1 MSGGVAVPFTQLNS
15 DHIVTTLERL
25 AARSRDRFPT
35 ASFNNVVDELI
46 GLAKR
51 DRRRSQRLSR
61 PYLFLRSGTII
72 AILLAMAGLAY
83 VGERV
88 FNWARDTGT
97 AADVFT
103 VFEGVEAGL
112 NIVILAAVA
121 IFTLSRVE
129 ERLKRSLALD
139 DLHELRSVAHVID
152 MHQLTKDPT
161 ALLRLGPRTT
171 ASPERAMSEFEL
183 GRYLD
188 YCAEALSLAGKIAAL
203 YAQSSRD
210 PVVIAAVNDIESLTS
225 NMSAKIWQKINIV
238 RDAQPAAVEA
248 PAE

>member
-1 MSGGVAVPFTQLNS
+1 MPFTQLNS

>member
-1 MSGGVAVPFTQLNS
+1 MPFSQLNS

-61 PYLFLRSGTII
+61 PYFFLRSGTII
-72 AILLAMAGLAY
+72 AILLALAGLTY
-83 VGERV
+83 VGERI

-139 DLHELRSVAHVID
+139 DLHELRSIAHVID

-210 PVVIAAVNDIESLTS
+210 PVVIAAVNDIETLTS

-238 RDAQPAAVEA
+238 RGAQPSAVET